1 MAEWLKD
8 RRESVTQA
16 TVDRYEYILGKYI
29 VPVLGGEDMASISST
44 RVNVLV
50 AGFGDKEKG

>member
-29 VPVLGGEDMASISST
+29 VPVLGGVASISST